1 MKSHQQLQTIC
12 QVCRHFPEPSDI
24 CSSPAAWYNQNH
36 KCKVLHSGWTISL
49 TPAKHFQNYVDSTS
63 LLAITEKLHLNTHIK
78 PFIEHWSGEW
88 FTSYTTYPHEW
99 LVQNICMAECPS
111 SHQLMK
117 SLCKTR
123 WLLFRHSQLRL
134 VQRVRH
140 ASSEIGK
147 RQDCSWGYMQVYAI
161 HLPPVISVGIY
172 SPQLS

>member
-1 MKSHQQLQTIC
+1 MKWHQQLQTIC

-24 CSSPAAWYNQNH
+24 CSSPAARYNQNH

-123 WLLFRHSQLRL
+123 WLLFRHSQ
-134 VQRVRH
+134 QRVPAWQRRH
-140 ASSEIGK
+140 LANDTKIIVTLWTDTCTTSSLCFL
-147 RQDCSWGYMQVYAI
+147 RNR
-161 HLPPVISVGIY
+161 
-172 SPQLS
+172 